1 MQVKICG
8 IKNIEHAIVAIESG
22 ADFIGFIFV
31 PESRRSTDPTE
42 VFKIIN
48 SLKQKLPDMRTKTV
62 GLFGNHTQQEI
73 ESFMEHSALD
83 IAQLCGEEDFNIEI
97 PTIRQIRIKDT
108 DSSEAIL
115 DTVQKALLLHNYVIL
130 DSFHEKKLG
139 GTGNIFNWEKAKNV
153 IGLTNVLV
161 SGGLNSKNIEDLKD
175 RYQPYGVDVSSGVET
190 DGVKD
195 TSKINE
201 FIKLAKK

>member
-1 MQVKICG
+1 
-8 IKNIEHAIVAIESG
+8 
-22 ADFIGFIFV
+22 
-31 PESRRSTDPTE
+31 
-42 VFKIIN
+42 
-48 SLKQKLPDMRTKTV
+48 MRTKTV
-62 GLFGNHTQQEI
+62 GVFGNHTQQEI
-73 ESFMEHSALD
+73 ESLMEHSALD

-175 RYQPYGVDVSSGVET
+175 RHQPYGVDVSSGVET

-195 TSKINE
+195 TGKINE

>member
-31 PESRRSTDPTE
+31 PESKRSTDPTE

-62 GLFGNHTQQEI
+62 GVFGNHTQQEI
-73 ESFMEHSALD
+73 ESLMEHSDLD

-130 DSFHEKKLG
+130 DSFHEKK
-139 GTGNIFNWEKAKNV
+139 
-153 IGLTNVLV
+153 
-161 SGGLNSKNIEDLKD
+161 
-175 RYQPYGVDVSSGVET
+175 
-190 DGVKD
+190 
-195 TSKINE
+195 
-201 FIKLAKK
+201 

>member
-31 PESRRSTDPTE
+31 PESKRSTDPTE

-62 GLFGNHTQQEI
+62 GVFGNHTQQEI
-73 ESFMEHSALD
+73 ESLMEHSALD

-139 GTGNIFNWEKAKNV
+139 GTGNIFNWDKAKNV

-175 RYQPYGVDVSSGVET
+175 RHQPYGVDVSSGVET

-195 TSKINE
+195 TGKINE

>member
-31 PESRRSTDPTE
+31 PESKRSTDPTE

-62 GLFGNHTQQEI
+62 GVFGNHTQQEI
-73 ESFMEHSALD
+73 ESLMEHSALD

-175 RYQPYGVDVSSGVET
+175 RHQPYGVDVSSGVET

-195 TSKINE
+195 TGKINE

>member
-48 SLKQKLPDMRTKTV
+48 SLKQKLPNMRTKTV

-175 RYQPYGVDVSSGVET
+175 RHQPYGVDVSSGVET

-195 TSKINE
+195 TGKINE

>member
-1 MQVKICG
+1 MC
-8 IKNIEHAIVAIESG
+8 
-22 ADFIGFIFV
+22 
-31 PESRRSTDPTE
+31 
-42 VFKIIN
+42 
-48 SLKQKLPDMRTKTV
+48 
-62 GLFGNHTQQEI
+62 
-73 ESFMEHSALD
+73 
-83 IAQLCGEEDFNIEI
+83 
-97 PTIRQIRIKDT
+97 IR
-108 DSSEAIL
+108 DS
-115 DTVQKALLLHNYVIL
+115 HNYVIL

-175 RYQPYGVDVSSGVET
+175 RHQPYGVDVSSGVET

-195 TSKINE
+195 TGKINE

>member
-62 GLFGNHTQQEI
+62 GVFGNHTQQEI
-73 ESFMEHSALD
+73 ESLMEHSALD

-175 RYQPYGVDVSSGVET
+175 RHQPYGVDVSSGVET

-195 TSKINE
+195 TGKINE